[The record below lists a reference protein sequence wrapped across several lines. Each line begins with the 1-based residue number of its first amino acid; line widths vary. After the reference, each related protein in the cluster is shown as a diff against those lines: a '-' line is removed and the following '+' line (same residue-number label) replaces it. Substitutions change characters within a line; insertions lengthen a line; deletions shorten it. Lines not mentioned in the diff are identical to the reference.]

1 MYTVVILRNILIVGL
16 PGYFG
21 CTFMPNLFVL
31 CYLIRM
37 RRTARDGENLPEGFM
52 APAAWKVLVE
62 YYQSLP
68 KAT

>member
-1 MYTVVILRNILIVGL
+1 
-16 PGYFG
+16 
-21 CTFMPNLFVL
+21 MPNLFVL